1 MTKKEIKRPRG
12 TLYAGLLGGL
22 FMQKLKRGIAY
33 FCSSP

>member
-1 MTKKEIKRPRG
+1 MTKKEIKNTERD
-12 TLYAGLLGGL
+12 AGL